1 MAMLRGILDL
11 FLAQPFGQ
19 RSLLQ
24 RILSITLN
32 DDIRKLQKSLDILKS
47 QIDDEDMCDKV
58 RNYVYADVSI
68 QDSLRKEVEDGSTE
82 LIPAIMRCEDIPP
95 YLSTKQIL
103 RMHSAF
109 VAWTSAVDGEEEVIA
124 PNTEATLYG
133 RLTLLLKMYARQR
146 DKQQIM
152 SLVFEGVTSSLLK
165 DMITILYEPLAKV
178 YNTANVYNSVMDF
191 KDFVD
196 DLVSVVQKAE
206 NQGTHP

>member
-109 VAWTSAVDGEEEVIA
+109 VSWTSAVDGEEEVIA